1 MDSSSSADTVAD
13 GVERHW
19 THAHVRQE
27 GTIMTQQPL
36 GNGQPPS
43 DREHELASPGQAAL
57 PSVRPMPM
65 RREARKQQT
74 RERLL
79 AAARSLFVRRGFDE
93 TSFDDIAEAAGV
105 ARQTAFNHFPRKD
118 DFVAAWV
125 AERRAE
131 LQAAIG
137 AQDPGSPA
145 QQTDAATRLLIIM
158 RVMAN
163 VYEERADE
171 GRVFMTAW
179 VRSGG
184 PIFEAPVAAGLF
196 ASVVRDGQRDGE
208 FVDAVDPETAGE
220 VIRAVY
226 FDVLWRWAGP
236 QSEIPPGGLFE
247 ALMSHVLLALTG
259 LCTDPDRAQLRRSVD
274 LARTLEVARLATPA
288 AGANPE

>member
-1 MDSSSSADTVAD
+1 MYLSPSTV
-13 GVERHW
+13 GQKGTLM
-19 THAHVRQE
+19 THE
-27 GTIMTQQPL
+27 PL
-36 GNGQPPS
+36 VNGQSPS
-43 DREHELASPGQAAL
+43 DEDHEPASSGHVSRPG
-57 PSVRPMPM
+57 VRPMPI
-65 RREARKQQT
+65 RREVRKQQT

-79 AAARSLFVRRGFDE
+79 AVARELFVSRGFDE

-131 LQAAIG
+131 LQAAIAG
-137 AQDPGSPA
+137 QDAGSPA
-145 QQTDAATRLLIIM
+145 QRTDAAARLLIIM

-163 VYEERADE
+163 VYEERRDE

-179 VRSGG
+179 VKSGG
-184 PIFEAPVAAGLF
+184 PIFEAPVAARLF

-208 FVDAVDPETAGE
+208 FVDAIDPETAGE

-226 FDVLWRWAGP
+226 FDVLWRWASP
-236 QSEIPPGGLFE
+236 QNEIPPGGLFE
-247 ALMSHVLLALTG
+247 ALMAHVQPVLTG
-259 LCTDPDRAQLRRSVD
+259 LCTDSDRRQLRRSVD

-288 AGANPE
+288 VGSPPE